1 MKWSKSG
8 GDIRLHLASSSGG
21 IRPLLGAA
29 ARLLSA
35 VKEGGSGG
43 GNPASLLLSP
53 GSSGRCLVPPYVWSQ
68 LPINRSTRPRGG
80 RHWWGEI
87 KHWTSGMTDAD
98 GGGKKAIKHC
108 FKDGNGALGG
118 KLLLT
123 VICRIAPRIL
133 IDWLLWSLWSRG
145 NARLLFMVGHN
156 QKIAAG
162 FGSTIALPKP

>member
-1 MKWSKSG
+1 MVL
-8 GDIRLHLASSSGG
+8 D
-21 IRPLLGAA
+21 AA
-29 ARLLSA
+29 AQALCA
-35 VKEGGSGG
+35 VEEGGKH
-43 GNPASLLLSP
+43 PTSLLLSP

-87 KHWTSGMTDAD
+87 KQWTSGMTDAD
-98 GGGKKAIKHC
+98 GKKAIKHC

-123 VICRIAPRIL
+123 VICGIAPRIL
-133 IDWLLWSLWSRG
+133 IDWRLWSLWSRG

-156 QKIAAG
+156 QKIAAV
-162 FGSTIALPKP
+162 FGSTIAFPKP

>member
-1 MKWSKSG
+1 MVEKLLE
-8 GDIRLHLASSSGG
+8 IFACTLRHLVVGSDLSLC
-21 IRPLLGAA
+21 PA
-29 ARLLSA
+29 ARHLSTG
-35 VKEGGSGG
+35 ERRGE
-43 GNPASLLLSP
+43 NPTSLLLSP

-68 LPINRSTRPRGG
+68 LPINRSTRPRGD

-87 KHWTSGMTDAD
+87 KQWTSGMADAD
-98 GGGKKAIKHC
+98 EKKKKAIKHC

-133 IDWLLWSLWSRG
+133 IDWLLWSLWSRS
-145 NARLLFMVGHN
+145 NAGLLFIVGHN
-156 QKIAAG
+156 QRKVAG